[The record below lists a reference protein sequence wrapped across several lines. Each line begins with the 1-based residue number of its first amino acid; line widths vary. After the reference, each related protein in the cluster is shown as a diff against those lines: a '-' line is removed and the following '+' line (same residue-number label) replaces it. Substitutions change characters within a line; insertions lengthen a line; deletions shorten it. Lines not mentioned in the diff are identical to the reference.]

1 MQKIIRVAAI
11 ALLALM
17 TSCASPPVR
26 ESPRV
31 ASPDTNLGGTWI
43 VSRAEF
49 AGNSLSVPLGMELQ
63 ISGDQYRIGSVTN
76 AALLSDRGRIV
87 LLANAPD
94 AQAAHIDIIGED
106 GPSQGKR
113 FPAIYRLNARELEMC
128 IDLAEQARPT
138 EFASR
143 EGTLLVRVTYTRK

>member
-11 ALLALM
+11 ALLTLL
-17 TSCASPPVR
+17 TSCASPPAR
-26 ESPRV
+26 EPPRV
-31 ASPDTNLGGTWI
+31 AITDANLVGTWI

-63 ISGDQYRIGSVTN
+63 ISGEKYRIGSVTN
-76 AALLSDRGRIV
+76 AALPSDRGKIV
-87 LLANAPD
+87 FLGNAPD
-94 AQAAHIDIIGED
+94 DQATHIDIVGED

-128 IDLAEQARPT
+128 IDLAEQTRPT
-138 EFASR
+138 EFLSR
-143 EGTLLVRVTYTRK
+143 AGTLLVRVSYTRK

>member
-11 ALLALM
+11 ALLTFL
-17 TSCASPPVR
+17 TSCASVPVHEPTR
-26 ESPRV
+26 E
-31 ASPDTNLGGTWI
+31 ASTDANLGGTWI

-63 ISGDQYRIGSVTN
+63 ISGEQYRIGSVTN
-76 AALLSDRGRIV
+76 AALPSDRGRIV
-87 LLANAPD
+87 FLANARD
-94 AQAAHIDIIGED
+94 TKAAHIDIVGED

-113 FPAIYRLNARELEMC
+113 FPAIYRFNARELEMC

-138 EFASR
+138 EFVSR
-143 EGTLLVRVTYTRK
+143 EGTLLVRVNYTRK

>member
-11 ALLALM
+11 ALLTFL
-17 TSCASPPVR
+17 TSCASPPAR
-26 ESPRV
+26 EPPRV
-31 ASPDTNLGGTWI
+31 AITDARLGGTWI

-76 AALLSDRGRIV
+76 AALPSDRGRIV
-87 LLANAPD
+87 FLANVLNTE
-94 AQAAHIDIIGED
+94 AAHIDIVGED

-138 EFASR
+138 EFVSR
-143 EGTLLVRVTYTRK
+143 QGTLLVRVTYTRK

>member
-11 ALLALM
+11 ALLTLLS
-17 TSCASPPVR
+17 SCASPPAR
-26 ESPRV
+26 EPLRV
-31 ASPDTNLGGTWI
+31 AITDANLGGTWI

-76 AALLSDRGRIV
+76 AALPSDRGRIV
-87 LLANAPD
+87 LLANALD
-94 AQAAHIDIIGED
+94 NQAAHIDIIGED

-128 IDLAEQARPT
+128 IDLAEQVRPT
-138 EFASR
+138 EFVSR
-143 EGTLLVRVTYTRK
+143 EGTLLVRVNYTRK

>member
-1 MQKIIRVAAI
+1 MQKTILVVAI
-11 ALLALM
+11 ALLTFL

-26 ESPRV
+26 EPTREIITD
-31 ASPDTNLGGTWI
+31 ANLIGTWI

-76 AALLSDRGRIV
+76 AALPTDRGRIV
-87 LLANAPD
+87 LLANALD
-94 AQAAHIDIIGED
+94 RQAAHIDIVGDD

-128 IDLAEQARPT
+128 IDLAEQVRPT